1 VDTEDKAESRTKA
14 KDPKKAKDPISEET
28 REKAKDA
35 TATRRSADA
44 ERRRP
49 ARAQAPAN
57 APSPAWL
64 APTAVV
70 LLIVGLLYLVVYYL
84 SQGLLPLPVDR
95 WNLLIG
101 FGIMGIGG
109 ISLMFWK

>member
-1 VDTEDKAESRTKA
+1 
-14 KDPKKAKDPISEET
+14 
-28 REKAKDA
+28 
-35 TATRRSADA
+35 
-44 ERRRP
+44 
-49 ARAQAPAN
+49 
-57 APSPAWL
+57 
-64 APTAVV
+64 VV